1 MLKFTVVFKLKVIDA
16 YKNHLPLLKVEGT
29 KEESMKRNAQER
41 KSLYDLLGIKGIE
54 NVIYYKNYTLKD
66 KMKAVKLI
74 LKGKKYK

>member
-1 MLKFTVVFKLKVIDA
+1 
-16 YKNHLPLLKVEGT
+16 
-29 KEESMKRNAQER
+29 MKRNAQER